1 MSNLKID
8 LSQYK
13 QQILVFI
20 TIIQIGVMFYYFNLE
35 NKVENI
41 ETVKSVIP
49 EKLTFKEINNNINID
64 KNIEILE
71 IEDLG
76 EKWSIKIMI
85 NGNSEKIEEII
96 DNLEKFEI
104 YNYDISGN
112 DNILTVILELYRW
125 IY

>member
-96 DNLEKFEI
+96 DNLEKIEI

-112 DNILTVILELYRW
+112 DNILTVILELYS
-125 IY
+125 

>member
-112 DNILTVILELYRW
+112 DNILTVILELYS
-125 IY
+125 